1 MGDNVRALLT
11 AYLDAEATDA
21 SVRVRLASYV
31 EQVLRQTGF
40 TGGVQQ
46 DAAECLMHLLLS
58 IDQGRMQGR
67 VCGANAV
74 ASVESMILC
83 EIADEA
89 QVARDAAPVSSN
101 GLLMSSLTGDQA
113 IAESVPALVV
123 RVENMYEHAGD
134 YFTVDARADW
144 AGFPIELTVRNAPN
158 RGPQYVVAGYVAHV
172 SDPAVSAQRRMR
184 SGHYVAYIHL
194 EGKWFELDDAHV
206 TELAVPPRRFS
217 ISGVPEPQ
225 RHAEA
230 TAGQASAC
238 HDRCQNDR
246 AATFAGSILLRQI
259 NRRTTSDETCTA
271 ARTIWAG

>member
-1 MGDNVRALLT
+1 
-11 AYLDAEATDA
+11 
-21 SVRVRLASYV
+21 
-31 EQVLRQTGF
+31 
-40 TGGVQQ
+40 
-46 DAAECLMHLLLS
+46 MHLLLS
-58 IDQGRMQGR
+58 IDQGQMQRR

-74 ASVESMILC
+74 ASLESMILC

-89 QVARDAAPVSSN
+89 QVARDAAPVPIN

-123 RVENMYEHAGD
+123 RVEHIYEHAGD

-206 TELAVPPRRFS
+206 TELAAPPERFPYLVFLSRSDTRRRLRAK
-217 ISGVPEPQ
+217 Q
-225 RHAEA
+225 AHATTDARMLELL
-230 TAGQASAC
+230 
-238 HDRCQNDR
+238 RLR
-246 AATFAGSILLRQI
+246 AASC
-259 NRRTTSDETCTA
+259 S
-271 ARTIWAG
+271 AR